1 LPGITK
7 PILPLPGGRR
17 RRRASVPPPTESDPA
32 VDRLKKQIDYGVRAL
47 AAVSGA
53 GIVAMML
60 LTCADVF
67 LRYLFNAPIEGTLD
81 VTQMLMVIV
90 VFFGL
95 AYCGWTGGHVVVDL
109 LREFL
114 PAGILVPL
122 AVLVNATGAVAM
134 LAMAWQSVETSFTY
148 MITGETPMTVL
159 IPKYPF
165 IWVAAFG
172 ALSYAAILIF
182 KTVRPDERDDSSG
195 SRP

>member
-1 LPGITK
+1 M
-7 PILPLPGGRR
+7 
-17 RRRASVPPPTESDPA
+17 
-32 VDRLKKQIDYGVRAL
+32 DRFKAKIDFSVRAL

-60 LTCADVF
+60 LTCADVV

-81 VTQMLMVIV
+81 ITQMLMVIV

-95 AYCGWTGGHVVVDL
+95 AYCGWTGGHVAVDL
-109 LREFL
+109 LRDLL
-114 PAGILVPL
+114 PVRIIVPL
-122 AVLVNATGAVAM
+122 AIVVNAVGAATM
-134 LAMAWQSVETSFTY
+134 LAMAWESIRTSLTY

-172 ALSYAAILIF
+172 GFTYAAVLLF
-182 KTVRPDERDDSSG
+182 KTIRPDERDEPGGSS
-195 SRP
+195 P

>member
-1 LPGITK
+1 
-7 PILPLPGGRR
+7 
-17 RRRASVPPPTESDPA
+17 
-32 VDRLKKQIDYGVRAL
+32 
-47 AAVSGA
+47 
-53 GIVAMML
+53 
-60 LTCADVF
+60 
-67 LRYLFNAPIEGTLD
+67 
-81 VTQMLMVIV
+81 

-172 ALSYAAILIF
+172 ALTYATILIF

>member
-1 LPGITK
+1 VTDL
-7 PILPLPGGRR
+7 
-17 RRRASVPPPTESDPA
+17 PPTESDPA
-32 VDRLKKQIDYGVRAL
+32 VDRFKTQIDFGVRAL
-47 AAVSGA
+47 AAVSGV

-81 VTQMLMVIV
+81 VTQMLMVVV

-95 AYCGWTGGHVVVDL
+95 AYCGWTRGHVVVDV
-109 LREFL
+109 LRELL
-114 PAGILVPL
+114 PAKVIVPL
-122 AVLVNATGAVAM
+122 AVLVNAIGAVAM

-172 ALSYAAILIF
+172 ALTYAAILLF
-182 KTVRPDERDDSSG
+182 KTVRPDEREEADRWSPP
-195 SRP
+195 R

>member
-1 LPGITK
+1 
-7 PILPLPGGRR
+7 
-17 RRRASVPPPTESDPA
+17 
-32 VDRLKKQIDYGVRAL
+32 VDRLKAHIDFGVRAL

-67 LRYLFNAPIEGTLD
+67 LRYVFNAPIEGTLD
-81 VTQMLMVIV
+81 ITQMLMVIV

-109 LREFL
+109 IREFL
-114 PAGILVPL
+114 PPRIVVPL
-122 AVLVNATGAVAM
+122 AVLVNAVGALAMVAM
-134 LAMAWQSVETSFTY
+134 GWESVKTSLTY

-172 ALSYAAILIF
+172 AFTYAAILLF
-182 KTVRPDERDDSSG
+182 KTVRPDERDETG
-195 SRP
+195 GPRP